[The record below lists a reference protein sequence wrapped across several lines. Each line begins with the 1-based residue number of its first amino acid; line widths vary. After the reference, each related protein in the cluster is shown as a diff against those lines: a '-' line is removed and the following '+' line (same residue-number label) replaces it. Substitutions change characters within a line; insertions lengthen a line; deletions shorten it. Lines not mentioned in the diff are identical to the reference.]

1 LKVPRLEVRTDLP
14 ARKPV
19 GEPRRYRWENRVST
33 RGPTGEAPLEDR
45 SPGGAAVVLLLAC
58 LAVIL
63 LPTWF
68 SEGALSGGRS
78 GSKATL
84 EALGRP
90 VRGIDVQTAP
100 WYEWTLLEGV
110 GETRARRIVAYRSA
124 LGRPLTRDDLEEIPG
139 MPRDWVDK
147 ALPYLLRT
155 LFSAE
160 RLRRRSDPGPV
171 TPSDGASGPAIDGHR
186 LTDG

>member
-1 LKVPRLEVRTDLP
+1 M
-14 ARKPV
+14 
-19 GEPRRYRWENRVST
+19 ENRVST
-33 RGPTGEAPLEDR
+33 RGPTGETPLEDR

-68 SEGALSGGRS
+68 SEGTFSGGTLSGGRS
-78 GSKATL
+78 ESSATL

-160 RLRRRSDPGPV
+160 RLRRWSDPGPV
-171 TPSDGASGPAIDGHR
+171 APSDRASGSAIDGHR